1 METNKNFLQ
10 GLKRDIRTEI
20 EVLIKKNRML
30 EKYNNSQIY
39 GSIICILG
47 VIIYCFFTSENYTLN
62 EIWIRYEFYTV
73 LFGVLIYMI
82 VSEKRVKELQ
92 IEIEKGRLTIR
103 NKMILKICNCND
115 ICECKEEL
123 NEYMKRKGVKII

>member
-20 EVLIKKNRML
+20 EVLIKKNRIV
-30 EKYNNSQIY
+30 EKYKNSQIY

-62 EIWIRYEFYTV
+62 EIWVRYEFYIV
-73 LFGVLIYMI
+73 LFGVLLYLI
-82 VSEKRVKELQ
+82 VSEKIVKELKT
-92 IEIEKGRLTIR
+92 EIEKGRVNIR

-123 NEYMKRKGVKII
+123 NKYMKKNNIKII